1 MSNIRLTITA
11 STAAASV
18 IGALLLTSCTNSN
31 GGTPQPAQSNTQP
44 AGSTTSKATEGT
56 FGDIKACDLFQ
67 PATEAQGFEAP
78 KEVKFES
85 DNGCQAR
92 KSGVGTASMYLVNAG
107 IDKLEDLGGTRS
119 TANIAGKDSV
129 VIAGAGGSSSCF
141 IGMAVG
147 ANARAT
153 VSMTLASGSNEE
165 ACASAKSIAE
175 QIAPKLPAGS

>member
-11 STAAASV
+11 ATASV
-18 IGALLLTSCTNSN
+18 VGALLLTSCTNSN
-31 GGTPQPAQSNTQP
+31 GGTPQPVQSSTQS
-44 AGSTTSKATEGT
+44 AGSTTSNSPEGT
-56 FGDIKACDLFQ
+56 FSDLKACDLFQ
-67 PATEAQGFEAP
+67 PVTEAQGFEAP

-175 QIAPKLPAGS
+175 QIAPKLPAGN

>member
-1 MSNIRLTITA
+1 MRNIRLTITA
-11 STAAASV
+11 AAGIVVGIFLA
-18 IGALLLTSCTNSN
+18 GCTSSN
-31 GGTPQPAQSNTQP
+31 GGTPQPAPPSSQSP
-44 AGSTTSKATEGT
+44 GTTASNSPQNT
-56 FGDIKACDLFQ
+56 FGDLKACDLFQ
-67 PATEAQGFEAP
+67 PVTEAQGFEAP

-119 TANIAGKDSV
+119 TASIDGKDSV
-129 VIAGAGGSSSCF
+129 IIAGAGGSSSCF

-147 ANARAT
+147 ASARAT

-165 ACASAKSIAE
+165 ACDSARSIAE
-175 QIAPKLPAGS
+175 QIAPKLPRGN

>member
-1 MSNIRLTITA
+1 MSNNRLTITA
-11 STAAASV
+11 ATGIV
-18 IGALLLTSCTNSN
+18 VGILLAGCTNSN
-31 GGTPQPAQSNTQP
+31 GGTPQPTQSSAQST
-44 AGSTTSKATEGT
+44 GSTASESPRDP
-56 FGDIKACDLFQ
+56 FGDIRACDLFQ
-67 PATEAQGFEAP
+67 PVTEAQGFEPP

-92 KSGVGTASMYLVNAG
+92 KSGVGTASMYLVDAG

-119 TANIAGKDSV
+119 PAKIAGKDAV

-147 ANARAT
+147 ADARAT

-165 ACASAKSIAE
+165 ACDSAKSIAE
-175 QIAPKLPAGS
+175 AVAPKLPQSS